1 MTPFKSALAAAA
13 LATMLSVVA
22 YAADPVVTPDQIA
35 AASTPAQHE
44 AIAAAYDQEA
54 AQLEAKAKEHEK
66 MAQAYSSGG
75 SKKGM
80 ESASMHAHCAKLA
93 KQYADAAKENRELA
107 KEHRAMAK

>member
-1 MTPFKSALAAAA
+1 MTPLKSALAAAA

-22 YAADPVVTPDQIA
+22 YAGDPVVTAEQITA
-35 AASTPAQHE
+35 ARTPAEHE

-54 AQLEAKAKEHEK
+54 ARLEAKAKEHEK
-66 MAQAYSSGG
+66 MAQAYSSAA

-80 ESASMHAHCAKLA
+80 GSASMHAHCAKLA
-93 KQYADAAKENRELA
+93 KQYADAANENRELA